1 MAHAAQLSPVHPTR
15 QKPPNPPETNQRTR
29 IGRSV
34 GVVGLQ
40 RWGGKRECCPCNA
53 AWLKNRLA
61 LFTHH
66 HPRVPLPLISHTG
79 SPPPP
84 PAPAIS
90 KIVPFLKENE
100 KTNNRSVKHGGRAAG
115 DVGGMGGPTIESCGV
130 LLLLLGCRRRLGNH
144 LGAAAPQRPARGRG
158 PSFAKTCGGGGGRWK
173 NGGAPRRGKCI
184 KVGSAVC
191 RHVPAV

>member
-84 PAPAIS
+84 PPPPHQSNMGEERLVTWVGWADRR
-90 KIVPFLKENE
+90 LKAVVCCCCCWVADAALVIIWGRRHRNAQ
-100 KTNNRSVKHGGRAAG
+100 RAA
-115 DVGGMGGPTIESCGV
+115 EAH
-130 LLLLLGCRRRLGNH
+130 H
-144 LGAAAPQRPARGRG
+144 LRKRV
-158 PSFAKTCGGGGGRWK
+158 GGGGDDGK
-173 NGGAPRRGKCI
+173 TGEPPGGANVSRWGRRFAGMCPRFELARATR
-184 KVGSAVC
+184 V
-191 RHVPAV
+191 